1 MSNGLQVQ
9 INYPRSPY
17 HGARGYV
24 VGMTVPK
31 PGMRSALVIHDT
43 KHNLKHRV
51 DAGYVTVIT

>member
-9 INYPRSPY
+9 INYPGNQY

-24 VGMTVPK
+24 TGMTVPK
-31 PGMRSALVIHDT
+31 PGMRAALVVYDPE
-43 KHNLKHRV
+43 HNLKHRV